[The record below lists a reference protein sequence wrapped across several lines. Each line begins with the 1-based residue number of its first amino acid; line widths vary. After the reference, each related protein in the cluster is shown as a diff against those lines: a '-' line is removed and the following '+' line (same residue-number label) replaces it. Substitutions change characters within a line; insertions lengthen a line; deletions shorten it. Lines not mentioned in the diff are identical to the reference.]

1 MKTKIMATFA
11 ILIIALSIVGIVYA
25 HWIDSVVIKGTASMG
40 SITFGFT
47 SLIDEWDSEDYLG
60 YPLEKQT
67 GTAHCYLKQP
77 VEDTHTGHTVYKL
90 LEFNITGGYGEYWG
104 INKFT
109 LDNAGT
115 VPLKIQ
121 NITVTVPVGFD
132 LVVSIPGVEWDVKN
146 HTTGNLVYEIWL
158 YNETSDVDYIRS
170 LGPGYAMEPPWLLEE
185 DLWWYLGAFLGTI
198 NGTQIDKLDSIP
210 TEMCVYLPE
219 TAQICHTY
227 TFSIAI
233 DAIQW
238 NKWTP

>member
-47 SLIDEWDSEDYLG
+47 NIIDEWDSEDYLN
-60 YPLEKQT
+60 YPAEKQT
-67 GTAHCYLKQP
+67 ATANCYLKQAAVDP
-77 VEDTHTGHTVYKL
+77 NTGHTVYKL

-104 INKFT
+104 INKF
-109 LDNAGT
+109 NISNVGT

-121 NITVTVPVGFD
+121 NITVTVPAGFD
-132 LVVSIPGVEWDVKN
+132 LAVIMPGISWDVKN
-146 HTTGNLVYEIWL
+146 ASTHNVVYEIWL
-158 YNETSDVDYIRS
+158 YNETADVEDARAYYHDYM
-170 LGPGYAMEPPWLLEE
+170 APPWVLYYDYDVYLES
-185 DLWWYLGAFLGTI
+185 I
-198 NGTQIDKLDSIP
+198 NGTQIDKLGSIP

-233 DAIQW
+233 DAVQW